1 MKEFKVS
8 KHPLKNKY
16 KAVKVGFSWPGL
28 IFGGGWMLFKGLIF
42 RGIIF
47 LILAWALLLHNM
59 VLQIEDENKS
69 YEPPPDNVF
78 IVVDSVISEIVTN
91 IISASDSSLN
101 IQNINSKDDASEL
114 VGKSSIIIALKN
126 LYQMELKL

>member
-59 VLQIEDENKS
+59 VLQVGIENKDDITGDI
-69 YEPPPDNVF
+69 EQAL
-78 IVVDSVISEIVTN
+78 IS
-91 IISASDSSLN
+91 SQKA
-101 IQNINSKDDASEL
+101 
-114 VGKSSIIIALKN
+114 
-126 LYQMELKL
+126 